1 MKLLIV
7 DDEAHIRLMMRLTLE
22 AAGYE
27 VDEAATG
34 EEGLARFGD
43 GTGYAAILLDQKMPG
58 IDGLQT
64 LVRLKALKSDVCVI
78 MVTAFASIEL
88 AVDALK
94 LGATDF
100 LRKPMTPD
108 TLRAAVTAALDS
120 PPRTTKT
127 GAGAARAAGRPK
139 PAIETL
145 TFNGFRVTRSPGP
158 IDPMARAHVFHV
170 KRYPGATEAPVTV
183 EIDPEAEA
191 SVARLSRRS
200 LQPGG
205 AFWREQAESLLTA
218 YLWNEGKTPD
228 NGRLTVT
235 IREVSRD
242 DIDRAAAWESD

>member
-1 MKLLIV
+1 MKLLII

-22 AAGYE
+22 AAGYQ
-27 VDEAATG
+27 VDEAASG
-34 EEGLARFGD
+34 EEGLATFGD

-64 LVRLKALKSDVCVI
+64 LVRLKALKPEVCVI

-100 LRKPMTPD
+100 LRKPMTPE
-108 TLRAAVTAALDS
+108 TLRAAVAAALDS
-120 PPRTTKT
+120 PWRTPTI
-127 GAGAARAAGRPK
+127 AAAAPAERAK
-139 PAIETL
+139 PEIETL
-145 TFNGFRVTRSPGP
+145 TFNGFRVTRSREP
-158 IDPMARAHVFHV
+158 IDSAARAHLFHV
-170 KRYPGATEAPVTV
+170 RRYPGAAAVPVTV

-205 AFWREQAESLLTA
+205 SFWREQAESLLTA
-218 YLWNEGKTPD
+218 YLWSEGQTPE

-235 IREVSRD
+235 IRNVSRD
-242 DIDRAAAWESD
+242 DIDRAASWESD

>member
-1 MKLLIV
+1 MKLLII
-7 DDEAHIRLMMRLTLE
+7 DDEAHIRLMVRLTLE
-22 AAGYE
+22 AAGYQ

-64 LVRLKALKSDVCVI
+64 LSRLKALKPDACVI

-100 LRKPMTPD
+100 LRKPMTPE
-108 TLRAAVTAALDS
+108 TLRAAVSAALDS
-120 PPRTTKT
+120 PPRTPKT
-127 GAGAARAAGRPK
+127 GAAEPIERSRPE
-139 PAIETL
+139 IETL

-158 IDPMARAHVFHV
+158 IDPTARAHVFHV
-170 KRYPGATEAPVTV
+170 KRYPGGASVPVIV

-191 SVARLSRRS
+191 SVARLSRRA
-200 LQPGG
+200 LRPGG
-205 AFWREQAESLLTA
+205 SFWHEQAESLLTEYA
-218 YLWNEGKTPD
+218 SRTR
-228 NGRLTVT
+228 GRRRTT
-235 IREVSRD
+235 AD
-242 DIDRAAAWESD
+242 

>member
-1 MKLLIV
+1 MKLLII

-22 AAGYE
+22 AAGYQ

-43 GTGYAAILLDQKMPG
+43 GRGYAAILLDQKMPG
-58 IDGLQT
+58 IDGLQA
-64 LVRLKALKSDVCVI
+64 LVRLKALKPQVCVI

-100 LRKPMTPD
+100 LRKPMTPE
-108 TLRAAVTAALDS
+108 TLRAAVAAALDRS
-120 PPRTTKT
+120 PRTP
-127 GAGAARAAGRPK
+127 ASAAGVPAGRGK
-139 PAIETL
+139 PEIETL
-145 TFNGFRVTRSPGP
+145 TFNGFRVTRVKEP
-158 IDPMARAHVFHV
+158 IDSASRTHVFHV
-170 KRYPGATEAPVTV
+170 KRYPGADAVPVTV

-200 LQPGG
+200 LRPGG
-205 AFWREQAESLLTA
+205 SFWREQAESLLTA

-242 DIDRAAAWESD
+242 DIDRATAWESD

>member
-1 MKLLIV
+1 MKLLII
-7 DDEAHIRLMMRLTLE
+7 DDEPHIRLMMRLTLE
-22 AAGYE
+22 AAGYQ

-34 EEGLARFGD
+34 EDGLARVGD

-64 LVRLKALKSDVCVI
+64 LVRLKALKPEVRVI

-100 LRKPMTPD
+100 LRKPMTPE
-108 TLRAAVTAALDS
+108 TLRGAVSAALDIPQRTPAIAAAA
-120 PPRTTKT
+120 PP
-127 GAGAARAAGRPK
+127 ARPRPE
-139 PAIETL
+139 IETL
-145 TFNGFRVTRSPGP
+145 TFNGFRVTRSPGA
-158 IDPMARAHVFHV
+158 IDPAARAHVFHV
-170 KRYPGATEAPVTV
+170 RRYPGAAEVPVTV

-191 SVARLSRRS
+191 SVARLSRRPLRPAGS
-200 LQPGG
+200 
-205 AFWREQAESLLTA
+205 FWREQAESLLTA
-218 YLWNEGKTPD
+218 YLWSEGKTPE

-242 DIDRAAAWESD
+242 DIDRAASWYSD